1 MKKMIA
7 MLLTVALSGVLLIGC
22 GGGKDSTSKENVD
35 TRGGGNE
42 NEDGNADAG
51 GDVLPEKF
59 KIGYI
64 SLSTTGSFFGNT
76 YRLMDSICKVTGS
89 ELVSDIGAISPED
102 QISSIQNVI
111 SAGADAIVFINF
123 TEDCLPKIAALCE
136 QNQVYWGQFARDVA
150 DEEIA
155 SYLADCKYYVGRCY
169 NDETYIARG
178 ALESFQE
185 NNITKV
191 AIVGPATGESSTDLR
206 DDYFQQHAE
215 EYGIEVV
222 ADVRDL
228 VDAASAMDAVS
239 NIVASHSDVE
249 GIYCISGSDSRG
261 EGCIN
266 ALTTLGM
273 NGKIKVVMSDFFDGM
288 DKYFEDGTIISAFG
302 GSYPDSLFLAAVIM
316 NQLSGTPLSENGE
329 ALALELPYIKVN
341 SAEEL
346 KEYYEYCEPEDG
358 SVYNEEEIKKLIGY
372 YNKELNLDY
381 FKSVMSSYSLDD
393 VKERHGK

>member
-1 MKKMIA
+1 MKKMIT
-7 MLLTVALSGVLLIGC
+7 MLLTLILSGVMLIGC
-22 GGGKDSTSKENVD
+22 
-35 TRGGGNE
+35 
-42 NEDGNADAG
+42 AG
-51 GDVLPEKF
+51 GAGPSSKDNINTGSDSNAKAEGAADGDVFPEKF

-64 SLSTTGSFFGNT
+64 ALSTTGSFFGNA
-76 YRLMDSICKVTGS
+76 YRLVNSICDVTGS
-89 ELVSDIGAISPED
+89 ELITDIGAISPED
-102 QISSIQNVI
+102 QISSLQNVI
-111 SAGADAIVFINF
+111 SAGADAVVFINF

-155 SYLADCKYYVGRCY
+155 SYLSDCEYYVGRCY
-169 NDETYIARG
+169 NDETYIARE
-178 ALESFQE
+178 ALKSFQE
-185 NNITKV
+185 SNITKV

-206 DDYFQQHAE
+206 DSYFQEHAG
-215 EYGIEVV
+215 EYGIEVI

-228 VDAASAMDAVS
+228 VDATSAMDAVS

-288 DKYFEDGTIISAFG
+288 DKYFEDGTVISAFG
-302 GSYPDSLFLAAVIM
+302 GSYPDSLFLAAIIM

-329 ALALELPYIKVN
+329 ALALELPYIKVT
-341 SAEEL
+341 SADEL
-346 KEYYEYCEPEDG
+346 NEYYEYCEPEDG
-358 SVYNEEEIKKLIGY
+358 SIYDKEEIKKLIGSF
-372 YNKELNLDY
+372 NQELNLDY
-381 FKSVMSSYSLDD
+381 FKNVMSSYSLDD
-393 VKERHGK
+393 VKERHAK